1 MIFKCC
7 ALPGFLWHELQL
19 RLEVKKTRIIV
30 ERSSLAGGLNILD
43 ALLEDFASFSP
54 QAKKMLIRRRK
65 SVALLYEV
73 QQCPSLCGGA
83 LIYINLALIMHE
95 IEFSQGGVFQLSA

>member
-1 MIFKCC
+1 MIFKRC
-7 ALPGFLWHELQL
+7 AQPGFLWHELQL

-43 ALLEDFASFSP
+43 APRLCVIFTAGQEDAHPSLDAVKASLF
-54 QAKKMLIRRRK
+54 
-65 SVALLYEV
+65 YTE
-73 QQCPSLCGGA
+73 CCSLCGGA